1 MLRVA
6 VPNKGMLAEPASL
19 MLRES
24 GYRQRS
30 SSSELAIL
38 DPDNDVE
45 FFYLRPRDVAVY
57 VGSGTVDVGIT
68 GRDMLLDAQAE
79 ADELLA
85 LDFGQSTFRF
95 AAPDDGPSTVA
106 ELAGL
111 RVATAYPGLLSK
123 YLAELGVAADV
134 IGLDGAVETACRLG
148 VADAVADVV
157 STGTTLR
164 TAGLSVIGEP
174 LLESEAVLIRP
185 RKGDRKGDTA
195 GAAVRQLIRRLQGVL
210 VARQYVLMDYDC
222 PVEVLEAACEITPGL
237 EGPTVSPLRKQGW
250 VAVRS
255 MVVRADTN
263 RIMDDLWLVG
273 ARAILVTDI
282 HACRI

>member
-6 VPNKGMLAEPASL
+6 VPNKGMLAEPAAL

-24 GYRQRS
+24 GYRQRVS
-30 SSSELAIL
+30 TSELVIL

-57 VGSGTVDVGIT
+57 VGSGTVDLGIT

-85 LDFGQSTFRF
+85 LDFGHSTFRF
-95 AAPDDGPSTVA
+95 AAPGGSPSTIA

-123 YLAELGVAADV
+123 YLAELGVVADV

-164 TAGLSVIGEP
+164 TAGLQVIGEP
-174 LLESEAVLIRP
+174 LLESEAVLIRRRP
-185 RKGDRKGDTA
+185 GEAA
-195 GAAVRQLIRRLQGVL
+195 GSAVTQLVRRLEGVL

-237 EGPTVSPLRKQGW
+237 EGPTVSPLRKEGW

-255 MVVRADTN
+255 MVARADTK
-263 RIMDDLWLVG
+263 RIMDDLWRAG
-273 ARAILVTDI
+273 ARAILVTDS

>member
-1 MLRVA
+1 MLRIA
-6 VPNKGMLAEPASL
+6 IPNKGSLSTSASEI
-19 MLRES
+19 LREA
-24 GYRQRS
+24 GYSQRTDTRQLS
-30 SSSELAIL
+30 LS

-85 LDFGQSTFRF
+85 LDFGHSTFRF
-95 AAPDDGPSTVA
+95 AAPADGPSTIA

-111 RVATAYPGLLSK
+111 RVATAYPGLLAK

-164 TAGLSVIGEP
+164 TAGLQVIGEP
-174 LLESEAVLIRP
+174 LLESEAVLIRRRP
-185 RKGDRKGDTA
+185 GEAQGSVT
-195 GAAVRQLIRRLQGVL
+195 QLIRRLQGVL

-237 EGPTVSPLRKQGW
+237 EGPTVSPLRKEGW

-263 RIMDDLWLVG
+263 RLMDELWRVG

>member
-6 VPNKGMLAEPASL
+6 VPNKGMLAEPAAV

-24 GYRQRS
+24 GYRQRG

-38 DPDNDVE
+38 DPDNDAE

-79 ADELLA
+79 AEELLA
-85 LDFGQSTFRF
+85 LDFGHSTFRF
-95 AAPDDGPSTVA
+95 AAPEDGPSTVA

-111 RVATAYPGLLSK
+111 RVATAYPGLLAK
-123 YLAELGVAADV
+123 YLAELGVAAEV

-164 TAGLSVIGEP
+164 TAGLSVIGGP
-174 LLESEAVLIRP
+174 LLESEAVLIR
-185 RKGDRKGDTA
+185 RRQEAEA
-195 GAAVRQLIRRLQGVL
+195 GSAVTQLIRRLEGVL

-237 EGPTVSPLRKQGW
+237 EGPTVSPLRKEGW

-255 MVVRADTN
+255 MVFRADTN
-263 RIMDDLWLVG
+263 RVMDDLWRVG

>member
-24 GYRQRS
+24 GYRQRG
-30 SSSELAIL
+30 SSSELVIL

-85 LDFGQSTFRF
+85 LDFGHSTFRF
-95 AAPDDGPSTVA
+95 AAPPDGPTSIE

-123 YLAELGVAADV
+123 YLAELGIAADV

-174 LLESEAVLIRP
+174 LLESEAILIRP
-185 RKGDRKGDTA
+185 RQTA
-195 GAAVRQLIRRLQGVL
+195 DAGSAVTQLIRRMQGVL

-222 PVEVLEAACEITPGL
+222 PVEVLEAACEVTPGL
-237 EGPTVSPLRKQGW
+237 EGPTVSPLRKEGW

-255 MVVRADTN
+255 MVVRAETN
-263 RIMDDLWLVG
+263 RVMDDLWKVG

>member
-1 MLRVA
+1 MLRIA
-6 VPNKGMLAEPASL
+6 VPNKGVLAEPAAL

-24 GYRQRS
+24 GYRQRGS
-30 SSSELAIL
+30 TSELAIL
-38 DPDNDVE
+38 DPANDVE

-57 VGSGTVDVGIT
+57 VGSGTVDAGIT
-68 GRDMLLDAQAE
+68 GRDMLLDSQAE
-79 ADELLA
+79 ADEVLA
-85 LDFGQSTFRF
+85 LDFGHSTFCF
-95 AAPDDGPSTVA
+95 AAPSPGPVSVT

-123 YLAELGVAADV
+123 YLAEIGVAADV

-164 TAGLSVIGEP
+164 TAGLSIIGEP
-174 LLESEAVLIRP
+174 LLESEAILIHRRAGGAP
-185 RKGDRKGDTA
+185 VSGTA
-195 GAAVRQLIRRLQGVL
+195 VKQLVRRLQGVL
-210 VARQYVLMDYDC
+210 VARRYVLMDYDC
-222 PVEVLEAACEITPGL
+222 PVAVLEAACKITPGL
-237 EGPTVSPLRKQGW
+237 EGPTVSPLRRDGW

-263 RIMDDLWLVG
+263 QIMDDLWEVG

-282 HACRI
+282 HASRI

>member
-24 GYRQRS
+24 GYRQRGS
-30 SSSELAIL
+30 VSELAIL
-38 DPDNDVE
+38 DPDNDIE

-68 GRDMLLDAQAE
+68 GRDMLADAEAE

-85 LDFGQSTFRF
+85 LDFGHSTFRF
-95 AAPDDGPSTVA
+95 AAPAEGPSTVQD
-106 ELAGL
+106 LAGL
-111 RVATAYPGLLSK
+111 RVATAYPSLLSK
-123 YLAELGVAADV
+123 YLAELGVAAEV

-164 TAGLSVIGEP
+164 TAGLTVIGEP
-174 LLESEAVLIRP
+174 LLESEAILIR
-185 RKGDRKGDTA
+185 RRNGDEA
-195 GAAVRQLIRRLQGVL
+195 GSAVTQLIRRLRGVL

-222 PVEVLEAACEITPGL
+222 PVEFLAAACDITPGL

-250 VAVRS
+250 VAVRV
-255 MVVRADTN
+255 MVARVDTN
-263 RIMDDLWLVG
+263 RIMDDLWNVG
-273 ARAILVTDI
+273 ARAILVTNI
-282 HACRI
+282 HASRI

>member
-6 VPNKGMLAEPASL
+6 VPNKGMLAEPAAL

-24 GYRQRS
+24 GYRQRGS
-30 SSSELAIL
+30 TSELAIL

-79 ADELLA
+79 ADELLS
-85 LDFGQSTFRF
+85 LDFGHSTFRF
-95 AAPDDGPSTVA
+95 AAPADGPSTIA

-111 RVATAYPGLLSK
+111 RVATAYPGLLAK

-174 LLESEAVLIRP
+174 LLESEAVLIRRRP
-185 RKGDRKGDTA
+185 GEAQGS
-195 GAAVRQLIRRLQGVL
+195 AVTQLIRRLQGVL

-237 EGPTVSPLRKQGW
+237 EGPTVSPLRKEGW

-263 RIMDDLWLVG
+263 RLMDELWRVG

>member
-6 VPNKGMLAEPASL
+6 VPNKGVLADPASL
-19 MLRES
+19 MLGES
-24 GYRQRS
+24 GYRQRGS
-30 SSSELAIL
+30 SAELAIL

-68 GRDMLLDAQAE
+68 GRDMLLDAQAD

-85 LDFGQSTFRF
+85 LDFGHSTFRF
-95 AAPDDGPSTVA
+95 AAPADGPTTIE

-123 YLAELGVAADV
+123 YLTDLGVAADV

-164 TAGLSVIGEP
+164 AAGLSIIGEP
-174 LLESEAVLIRP
+174 LLQSEAILIGRQ
-185 RKGDRKGDTA
+185 GTETA
-195 GAAVRQLIRRLQGVL
+195 APVTQLIRRLQGVL
-210 VARQYVLMDYDC
+210 VARQFVLMDYDC
-222 PVEVLEAACEITPGL
+222 PVELLEAACEITPGL
-237 EGPTVSPLRKQGW
+237 EGPTVSPLRKDGW

-255 MVVRADTN
+255 MVARADTN
-263 RIMDDLWLVG
+263 QIMDELWRVG

>member
-6 VPNKGMLAEPASL
+6 VPNKGMLAEPAAL

-24 GYRQRS
+24 GYRQRGS
-30 SSSELAIL
+30 TSELAIL

-68 GRDMLLDAQAE
+68 GRDMLLDAEAE

-85 LDFGQSTFRF
+85 LDFGHSTFRF
-95 AAPDDGPSTVA
+95 AAPADGPSA
-106 ELAGL
+106 IEELAGL

-123 YLAELGVAADV
+123 YLAGLGVAAEV
-134 IGLDGAVETACRLG
+134 IALDGAVETACRLG

-164 TAGLSVIGEP
+164 TAGLSVIGPP
-174 LLESEAVLIRP
+174 LLESEAVLIHR
-185 RKGDRKGDTA
+185 RAGDAVGD
-195 GAAVRQLIRRLQGVL
+195 AVTQLIRRLQGVL

-222 PVEVLEAACEITPGL
+222 PVEFLEAACQITPGL
-237 EGPTVSPLRKQGW
+237 EGPTISPLRKDGW

-263 RIMDDLWLVG
+263 RVMDDLWQVG

>member
-6 VPNKGMLAEPASL
+6 VPNKGMLAEPAAL

-24 GYRQRS
+24 GYRQRG

-38 DPDNDVE
+38 DPDNDAE

-85 LDFGQSTFRF
+85 LDFGHSTFRF
-95 AAPDDGPSTVA
+95 AAPLDGPSAVA
-106 ELAGL
+106 DLAGL

-123 YLAELGVAADV
+123 YLADLGVSADV

-164 TAGLSVIGEP
+164 TAGLSVIGDP
-174 LLESEAVLIRP
+174 LLESEGVLIRRRQDEEASP
-185 RKGDRKGDTA
+185 
-195 GAAVRQLIRRLQGVL
+195 AVTQLIRRLQGVL

-222 PVEVLEAACEITPGL
+222 PVGVLDGACQITPGL
-237 EGPTVSPLRKQGW
+237 EGPTISPLRKEGW

-255 MVVRADTN
+255 MVLRAETN
-263 RIMDDLWLVG
+263 QIMDDLWRVG

>member
-6 VPNKGMLAEPASL
+6 VPNKGMLAEPAAL

-24 GYRQRS
+24 GYRQRGS
-30 SSSELAIL
+30 TSELAIL

-85 LDFGQSTFRF
+85 LDFGHSTFRF
-95 AAPDDGPSTVA
+95 AAPADGPSTIA

-111 RVATAYPGLLSK
+111 RVATAYPGLLAK

-164 TAGLSVIGEP
+164 TAGLQVIGEP
-174 LLESEAVLIRP
+174 LLESEAVLIRRRP
-185 RKGDRKGDTA
+185 GEAQGSVT
-195 GAAVRQLIRRLQGVL
+195 QLIRRLQGVL

-237 EGPTVSPLRKQGW
+237 EGPTVSPLRKEGW

-263 RIMDDLWLVG
+263 RLMDELWRVG